1 MVARVTAAILALA
14 ASSDAL
20 STRRGLL
27 GRVSLGAAGAAAAL
41 VPTAAFA
48 SGVSLEEGA
57 KNAEKYRV
65 KGQRC
70 TPQTPEN
77 CTDRYNKML
86 DPRAGLS
93 KAELEIIDA
102 RDAKELSTLEKM
114 LGDVKYT
121 ADVAKKGK

>member
-1 MVARVTAAILALA
+1 MVARVTTAILSLIAG
-14 ASSDAL
+14 SSDAL

-27 GRVSLGAAGAAAAL
+27 SRVSIGAAAL
-41 VPTAAFA
+41 VPAAALA

-70 TPQTPEN
+70 TPQNPEN